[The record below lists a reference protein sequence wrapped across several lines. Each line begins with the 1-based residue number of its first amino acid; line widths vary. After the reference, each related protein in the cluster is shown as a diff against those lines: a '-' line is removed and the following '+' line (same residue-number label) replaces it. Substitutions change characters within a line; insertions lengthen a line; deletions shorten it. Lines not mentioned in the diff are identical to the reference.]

1 MPPGRYQNVKGTRDL
16 HWPETYLWSRVE
28 AKAREVFQSYGYGEI
43 RTPILEDAELFV
55 RSVGE
60 TTDIVGKEM
69 YTFTDRKGRSLTLRP
84 ESTASVARSFIQHG
98 MEGRGLPVKLFSIGP
113 HFRYERPQKGR
124 YREFHQID
132 AELIGEGGPAADAEL
147 LLMLVRFL
155 AELGFTGST
164 VLLNTVG
171 DTESRAVYREALRN
185 FLGPRRDRLSE
196 DSRRRLESNPLR
208 ILDSK
213 DPEERELLR
222 DAPRIEDSL
231 NGVSRAH
238 FAAVRDA
245 LDRCQVA
252 YRVEPHLVRGLD
264 YYTLTVF
271 EVSVSGLG
279 AQDAIVGGGRYD
291 TLLEQL
297 GGPACP
303 AIGFA
308 IGEDRLI
315 EALRGAAKWLA
326 PGYPQVHVIGIGVA
340 PAEPLSLAEE
350 LREQTRELGEERLW
364 VSSELG
370 DRSLKAAL
378 RRASEQGRRFAVLLG
393 ASELAAGMATV
404 KDLRSGEQRTVPRAE
419 LAAVL
424 VASGAQR

>member
-1 MPPGRYQNVKGTRDL
+1 MPLGRYQNVKGTRDL

-43 RTPILEDAELFV
+43 RTPILEDTELFV

-98 MEGRGLPVKLFSIGP
+98 MEGLGLPVKLFSIGP

-132 AELIGEGGPAADAEL
+132 AELIGEGGPAADAEV

-155 AELGFTGST
+155 TELGFTGLT
-164 VLLNTVG
+164 VLLNCVG
-171 DTESRAVYREALRN
+171 DGESRAAYRQALRS
-185 FLGPRRDRLSE
+185 FLGPLRERLSA
-196 DSRRRLESNPLR
+196 DSRRRLETNPLR

-222 DAPRIEDSL
+222 DAPQIEDSL
-231 NGVSRAH
+231 NELSRAH
-238 FAAVRDA
+238 FASVRSA
-245 LDRCQVA
+245 LERCGVP
-252 YRVEPHLVRGLD
+252 YRVEPRLVRGLD

-271 EVSVSGLG
+271 EVSASGLG

-297 GGPACP
+297 GGPAYP

-315 EALRGAAKWLA
+315 EALRSFAEWPV
-326 PGYPQVHVIGIGVA
+326 PGYPEIHVIGIGLP
-340 PAEPLSLAEE
+340 PAEPLRLAEE
-350 LREQTRELGEERLW
+350 LREQTREMGEKRLR

-370 DRSLKAAL
+370 ERSLKAAL
-378 RRASEQGRRFAVLLG
+378 RRAGDQGRRFAVLLG
-393 ASELAAGMATV
+393 ESELAAGTVTV
-404 KDLRSGEQRTVPRAE
+404 KDLRSGSQRTVPRAE
-419 LAAVL
+419 LVTVL
-424 VASGAQR
+424 TGKGTG

>member
-1 MPPGRYQNVKGTRDL
+1 VAPRYQNVKGTRDL
-16 HWPETYLWSRVE
+16 LWPETHLWSQVE
-28 AKAREVFQSYGYGEI
+28 AKAREVFGSYGYGEI
-43 RTPILEDAELFV
+43 RTPILEETELFV

-84 ESTASVARSFIQHG
+84 ESTASIARSFIQHG
-98 MEGRGLPVKLFSIGP
+98 MEQFGLPARLFSMGS

-132 AELIGEGGPAADAEL
+132 AELIGEAGPAADAEV

-155 AELGFTGST
+155 TELGFTDLT

-171 DTESRAVYREALRN
+171 DTDSRAAYREALRA
-185 FLGPRRDRLSE
+185 FLGPRRARLGE
-196 DSRRRLESNPLR
+196 DSRRRLETNPLR

-213 DPEERELLR
+213 DPEERELLS

-231 NGVSRAH
+231 SEASRAH
-238 FAAVRDA
+238 FAGVRQI
-245 LDRCQVA
+245 LERCGVQ
-252 YRVEPHLVRGLD
+252 YRVEPRLVRGLD

-271 EVSVSGLG
+271 EVSASGLG

-297 GGPACP
+297 GGPAYP

-315 EALRGAAKWLA
+315 EVLRNAAEQVD
-326 PGYPQVHVIGIGVA
+326 PGYAQVQVIGIGGA
-340 PAEPLSLAEE
+340 PAETLSLAED
-350 LREQTRELGEERLW
+350 LRERTRAMGRERLR
-364 VSSELG
+364 VSTELG

-378 RRASEQGRRFAVLLG
+378 RRAGEQGRRFAVLLG
-393 ASELAAGMATV
+393 PSELAAGTVTV
-404 KDLRSGEQRTVPRAE
+404 KDLRSGEQRTVARADV
-419 LAAVL
+419 AAVL
-424 VASGAQR
+424 VASGANG